1 MPPPLPA
8 GEGWGEG
15 EVTPPKQNLRMTGA
29 ARKLRRSQT
38 DAEQLL
44 WSKLRSRQV
53 GGLKFRRQFTLPPYI
68 ADFCCEEVRL
78 IVEVDG
84 GQHTNAVVDD
94 KTRTEFFERRGYR
107 VIRFWNNDVLLNIEG
122 VIDEVL
128 MCTTSPSP

>member
-1 MPPPLPA
+1 
-8 GEGWGEG
+8 
-15 EVTPPKQNLRMTGA
+15 MTGI
-29 ARKLRRSQT
+29 ARKLRRNQA

-53 GGLKFRRQFTLPPYI
+53 GGLKFRRQFPLPPYV